1 MDAAVISSEQARV
14 NIAPILFQI
23 GWVYFTLQ
31 GPANYNNNFDTLV
44 SNRFRLGA
52 KNLPIIRQ
60 ACECYNQQQ
69 QVPMFAPAA

>member
-1 MDAAVISSEQARV
+1 MNAAVISFKEALD
-14 NIAPILFQI
+14 NIAPVLFQMN
-23 GWVYFTLQ
+23 WVYFTVQ

-44 SNRFRLGA
+44 SNKFRLGA
-52 KNLPIIRQ
+52 INLPIIRQ